1 MCGSVEAELIAKWM
15 EEGLGFQLTT
25 MFVND
30 HLKQEE
36 KKEESVKSVCNAFYR
51 MKPLIT
57 RIEKKTQ
64 KSRTVGQSKIQLDH
78 SIVSED

>member
-1 MCGSVEAELIAKWM
+1 MGLGISEIQKKNMCGSVEVELIAKWM
-15 EEGLGFQLTT
+15 EEGLGFWLTT

-36 KKEESVKSVCNAFYR
+36 KKEVSVKSVYNAFYR

-57 RIEKKTQ
+57 RIEKKTKTQ
-64 KSRTVGQSKIQLDH
+64 KS
-78 SIVSED
+78 

>member
-15 EEGLGFQLTT
+15 EGLGFWLTT

-36 KKEESVKSVCNAFYR
+36 KKEVSVKSVYNAFYR
-51 MKPLIT
+51 MKPLIN
-57 RIEKKTQ
+57 RIKKKQ
-64 KSRTVGQSKIQLDH
+64 RPKNLELWAEARYNCDRISNLY
-78 SIVSED
+78 